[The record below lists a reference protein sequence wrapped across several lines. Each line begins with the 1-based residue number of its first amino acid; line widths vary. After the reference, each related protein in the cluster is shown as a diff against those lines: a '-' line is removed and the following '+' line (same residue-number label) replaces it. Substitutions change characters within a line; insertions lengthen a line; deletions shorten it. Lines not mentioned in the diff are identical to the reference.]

1 MIATIVEVWSAVMTQ
16 ITSTFAD
23 ITELFYAENSLT
35 FIGTLAV
42 IMAGIG
48 LLLLVFNLIRS
59 FFVMRG

>member
-1 MIATIVEVWSAVMTQ
+1 MIATIVEVWSAVMNQ

-23 ITELFYAENSLT
+23 ITTLFYAENQLT

>member
-1 MIATIVEVWSAVMTQ
+1 MIATIVEVWSAVMAQ
-16 ITSTFAD
+16 ITATFAD
-23 ITELFYAENSLT
+23 ITELFYADGALT